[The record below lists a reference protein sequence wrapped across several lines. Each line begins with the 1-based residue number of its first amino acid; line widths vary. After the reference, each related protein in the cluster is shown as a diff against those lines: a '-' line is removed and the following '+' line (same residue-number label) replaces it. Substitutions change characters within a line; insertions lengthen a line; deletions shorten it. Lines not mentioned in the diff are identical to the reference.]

1 MFWDNFVRLC
11 NKVGK
16 YPNTVAAEVGVKS
29 TGTVTGWKNGAKPR
43 QSILKK
49 LCDYF
54 GVTEADLMG
63 DDSAQKEKPTAQG
76 GRLISDLPE
85 NIQELIS
92 ICLQNPDFTVLLLNL
107 AQRMQNPPA
116 DQA

>member
-76 GRLISDLPE
+76 GELTEKDVALVKWFRSLPE
-85 NIQELIS
+85 EKLRAILVSQDAPEELF
-92 ICLQNPDFTVLLLNL
+92 D
-107 AQRMQNPPA
+107 
-116 DQA
+116 